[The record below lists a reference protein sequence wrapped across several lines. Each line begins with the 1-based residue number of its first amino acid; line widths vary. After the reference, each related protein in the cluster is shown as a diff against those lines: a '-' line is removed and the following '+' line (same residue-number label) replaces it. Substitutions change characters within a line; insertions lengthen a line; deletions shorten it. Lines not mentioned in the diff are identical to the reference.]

1 MQIMMISKLN
11 FLINEH
17 TQVQSKLTRI
27 VVEEVEIVVTID
39 TQVVVR

>member
-11 FLINEH
+11 FLINEEIEG
-17 TQVQSKLTRI
+17 QSKLTGI